1 MTALDLN
8 SSQQL
13 LNDEKMTTFIR
24 YRTPYLIN
32 NHDPLFIYLFIY
44 FALGNDVSFHC
55 VIGLPTLLYLSALI
69 GLVKEPF
76 VLNLIVPFL

>member
-1 MTALDLN
+1 MIL
-8 SSQQL
+8 
-13 LNDEKMTTFIR
+13 
-24 YRTPYLIN
+24 Y
-32 NHDPLFIYLFIY
+32 LFIYLFIYIYTY

-55 VIGLPTLLYLSALI
+55 VIGLPTLLYLGALI